1 MEKDILY
8 KALTR
13 PALIL
18 GLPLQLI
25 IFIAWLT
32 VMLCMFISYFFV
44 GLGIFLFITCVALNK
59 KDEMF
64 FSILGK
70 KLLVSSGTTSLSQS
84 KKLYGNN
91 IDYVTSSSY
100 RAIKVDNN
108 INLKHFSTIEKN
120 IPYSSHI
127 DNHIIINKNGDLVAT
142 WEVKGISFETKGD
155 DELDIRKN
163 ELDNFIRSF
172 SNENIAIYVNV
183 IKKNTDIKIGGDFT
197 GFWFAEENNNRY
209 LDYLK
214 SQQNKETFIY
224 VSLVMKGADL
234 QDKADSFITS
244 IITKLIG
251 KKSIN
256 VKEKQDFID
265 NNLLQMK
272 DLCFRFDKGL
282 SEFGSRRLG
291 LYRKNDYV
299 YSELIELYNL
309 ILSGID
315 RPIIIEPTRLSNLL
329 ATSDYYFGEQTV
341 IAKSNNQTKYIKCV
355 EIKTYSNETNQG
367 IFDFLLALPIDICIT
382 QSFSILSA
390 KKGVDLIKRK
400 KNQFESSNDDGVSQ
414 VLTLDLFID
423 DLASG
428 NISIGEYHFNVFIRA
443 NSFEQVQNQSKE
455 IIQSLNNK
463 GFIAQDSTISLKPNF
478 FAQLPSN
485 FKYRTRVVEITS
497 KNFAGTTGLH
507 NFLAGKR
514 IGNCWGDALTVLQ
527 TRSGQPYYFNIHE
540 ENAFTNDLGKDLVGN
555 FMIIGGTG
563 AGKTVL
569 ASWILEQ
576 SLKFNSPTSFKTN
589 VLEQTKKFRFIYFD
603 KDRAVQM
610 HMLALGGKYISLRK
624 GFNTNLNPFALES
637 TQENINFLVSF
648 IKLLCSL
655 DGGPVSVLQDKEIY
669 RAVNQVMSRE
679 RSKRSFG
686 ISLLLQTLDIE
697 QAEDKREKSIHERL
711 QKWSRNGFLG
721 WVFDNEIDDLDI
733 EKYNTFGI
741 DGTEFLDDKEI
752 LDPLMFYILHKIK
765 LLLNG
770 QRIGVFIDEIQKYA
784 ECPTVDNMI
793 DDLFRVIRKLQG
805 FIGGATQDLTSI
817 EHTKTYK
824 VLLTQTETKI
834 VMPEKVYREDYFIE
848 RLKFTEKEFQL
859 LKTLKKA
866 DREFLVKKTSVDTG
880 KPESIVC
887 RLNLG
892 CLGENLRILSIGSSE
907 RAVADKLIAETDDA
921 QIWIKKL
928 GQLLQ
933 AENMNQ

>member
-1 MEKDILY
+1 MERDILY

-13 PALIL
+13 PALVF
-18 GLPLQLI
+18 GLPLQLVV
-25 IFIAWLT
+25 FIVWLT
-32 VMLCMFISYFFV
+32 VMLCMFISYYFV
-44 GLGIFLFITCVALNK
+44 GVGVFLFVICVILNK
-59 KDEMF
+59 RDEMF
-64 FSILGK
+64 FSILSK
-70 KLLVSSGTTSLSQS
+70 KIMSSSGSVSLANS
-84 KKLYGNN
+84 KKLYGKN
-91 IDYVTSSSY
+91 IDYVTCSKY
-100 RAIKVDNN
+100 RKLMVSDIRLVNFA
-108 INLKHFSTIEKN
+108 HIEKH
-120 IPYSSHI
+120 IPFSSHI
-127 DNHIIINKNGDLVAT
+127 DNNLIINKNGDFVAM
-142 WEVKGISFETKGD
+142 WEVSGISFETVGD
-155 DELDIRKN
+155 DELDVRKN

-183 IKKNTDIKIGGDFT
+183 IKKDKDVDIAGDFD

-209 LDYLK
+209 LEYIR
-214 SQQNKETFIY
+214 SQQNKEVIIY

-234 QDKADSFITS
+234 QDKTDGFITGIFS
-244 IITKLIG
+244 KITG
-251 KKSIN
+251 KHAVN
-256 VKEKQDFID
+256 VKEKLDLID
-265 NNLLQMK
+265 KNISNMK

-282 SEFGSRRLG
+282 AEFGARQLG
-291 LYRKNDYV
+291 LYEKDECI
-299 YSELIELYNL
+299 YSELVEAYNF
-309 ILSGID
+309 ILSGFD
-315 RPIIIEPTRLSNLL
+315 RKIAIEPTRLSNLL
-329 ATSDYYFGEQTV
+329 ATTNYIFGEQTV
-341 IAKSNNQTKYIKCV
+341 VSTINDKSKYMKCV
-355 EIKTYSNETNQG
+355 EIKTYSNETSQG
-367 IFDFLLALPIDICIT
+367 IFDFLLTLPIDICIT

-400 KNQFESSNDDGVSQ
+400 KNQFSSSKDDGVKQ
-414 VLTLDLFID
+414 VKSLDDFID

-428 NISIGEYHFNVFIRA
+428 NISIGEYHFTVFIRA
-443 NSFEQVQNQSKE
+443 DNFDDVQNQSKE
-455 IIQSLNNK
+455 VVQALNNK

-497 KNFAGTTGLH
+497 RNFAGTTGLH
-507 NFLAGKR
+507 NFLSGKKR
-514 IGNCWGDALTVLQ
+514 GNCWGNALTVFQ
-527 TRSGQPYYFNIHE
+527 TRSGQPYYFNVHE
-540 ENAFTNDLGKDLVGN
+540 ENAFTDDLGKDLAGN

-576 SLKFNSPTSFKTN
+576 SLKFNHPSSFKKN
-589 VLEQTKKFRFIYFD
+589 ILEDTKKFRFIYFD

-610 HMLALGGKYISLRK
+610 HLLALGGKYITLRK
-624 GFNTNLNPFALES
+624 GLNTNLNPFALEN
-637 TQENINFLVSF
+637 TDVNINFLVSF
-648 IKLLCSL
+648 VKLLCSL
-655 DGGPVSVLQDKEIY
+655 DGGTISVLQEREIY
-669 RAVNQVMSRE
+669 RAVTQVMSRE

-697 QAEDKREKSIHERL
+697 KAEDKREVSIHERL
-711 QKWSRNGFLG
+711 QKWSRNGALG

-784 ECPTVDNMI
+784 ECPTADNMI

-817 EHTKTYK
+817 EKTKTYK

-834 VMPEKVYREDYFIE
+834 VMPEKVYREDYFVK
-848 RLKFTEKEFQL
+848 RLQFTQKEFVMLQSL
-859 LKTLKKA
+859 RKS

-880 KPESIVC
+880 KPESVIC
-887 RLNLG
+887 RLNLA

-907 RAVADKLIAETDDA
+907 RAVADKLINETDDA
-921 QIWIKKL
+921 RVWIKEL
-928 GQLLQ
+928 GNLLQ
-933 AENMNQ
+933 DKNN